1 MNEQELISKIQQLKA
16 VKPTEEWVLSCR
28 ARLAFRLEM
37 NRKKDILRQDTFA
50 LKELF
55 AFLGSAQ
62 KQPSWQWAHS
72 LVIAVMVVLA
82 GGALTTWAAGQSL
95 PGSLLYPV
103 KLAIEQARV
112 SASLSEESR
121 LQLQVKLAD
130 NRLQELNAVVN
141 SQDNDEQ
148 KAEKL
153 SQVAAGLQDQLASAN
168 NQLPKAGVGTE
179 EKKALATAKM
189 VSEKASQT
197 GKALVAA
204 KENLS
209 AGVKPDLRIKLA
221 EAAEAVEK
229 TGIAALEAIIANQGV
244 SSSTKAEII
253 AKLDDEIKQVAERAK
268 TKGKKIADKDSFADK
283 LPIRAVLI
291 DQFEQVLDLL
301 DKAKEALAK
310 DDIKGALDL
319 LKAARAIYS
328 GTDKMA
334 ENAALPEIKG
344 AASSRPEGEARPE
357 GAATV
362 ENLDK

>member
-1 MNEQELISKIQQLKA
+1 MEEKELISKIQLLKA

-37 NRKKDILRQDTFA
+37 NRKKDILRQDAFA

-72 LVIAVMVVLA
+72 LVIAVMVILA

-95 PGSLLYPV
+95 PGSPLYPV

-130 NRLQELNAVVN
+130 DRLQELNAVVN
-141 SQDNDEQ
+141 SQENDEQ

-153 SQVAAGLQDQLASAN
+153 SQVAASIQDQLTVAN
-168 NQLPKAGVGTE
+168 TKTGEAVEP
-179 EKKALATAKM
+179 KKALATAKI
-189 VSEKASQT
+189 VSDRATQASR
-197 GKALVAA
+197 ALVAA
-204 KENLS
+204 KESLS
-209 AGVKPDLRIKLA
+209 DEIKPDTKLKLT
-221 EAAEAVEK
+221 EATEAVEK

-291 DQFEQVLDLL
+291 NQFEQVLDLL
-301 DKAKEALAK
+301 DKAKEVLAK
-310 DDIKGALDL
+310 DDINGALDL
-319 LKAARAIYS
+319 LKAARTIYS

-334 ENAALPEIKG
+334 ENAALPEVKG
-344 AASSRPEGEARPE
+344 AASSTAES
-357 GAATV
+357 
-362 ENLDK
+362 LDK